1 MSKRVPLSR
10 CKRCVHY
17 RGRTCPL
24 QDLDPC
30 RYTPRDPDDDRA
42 RDLFLIAVTA
52 VCICVT
58 TLIVLYHFNLIH

>member
-42 RDLFLIAVTA
+42 RDLFLIAVCA
-52 VCICVT
+52 VGVSVILLT
-58 TLIVLYHFNLIH
+58 IMFHYTIF

>member
-10 CKRCVHY
+10 CKRCIHY

-30 RYTPRDPDDDRA
+30 RYTPRDPQSEKA
-42 RDLFLIAVTA
+42 IEQFLIAVATI
-52 VCICVT
+52 CICVIA
-58 TLIVLYHFNLIH
+58 LCIIYSHL